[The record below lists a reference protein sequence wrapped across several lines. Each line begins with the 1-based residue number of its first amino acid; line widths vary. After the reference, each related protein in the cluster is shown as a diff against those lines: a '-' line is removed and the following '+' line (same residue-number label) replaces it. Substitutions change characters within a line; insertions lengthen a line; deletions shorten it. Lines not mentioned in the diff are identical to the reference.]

1 MDNFSSN
8 LRTFAFL
15 ELVTEPKTQTR
26 NISSV
31 GCKNICVPGWVQL
44 GARVRPECQSSKLHA
59 ASSPRDRASL
69 PPKASAGEN
78 YVGVII
84 GCLPAAVFIF

>member
-1 MDNFSSN
+1 MKEKDYNRN
-8 LRTFAFL
+8 QTNGQFAFL
-15 ELVTEPKTQTR
+15 ELLTEPKTQTR

-44 GARVRPECQSSKLHA
+44 GARVWPECQSSKLHA

-69 PPKASAGEN
+69 PPKASASM
-78 YVGVII
+78 YI
-84 GCLPAAVFIF
+84 